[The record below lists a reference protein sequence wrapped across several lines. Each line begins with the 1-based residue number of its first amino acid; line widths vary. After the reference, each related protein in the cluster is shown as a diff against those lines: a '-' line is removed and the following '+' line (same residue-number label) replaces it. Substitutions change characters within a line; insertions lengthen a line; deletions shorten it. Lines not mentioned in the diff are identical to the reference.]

1 MRKFLTMALATTVL
15 AATAATNPFFDYK
28 NWKTPHGTYPFNEIH
43 AEHYMPAFE
52 EAMKQ
57 GLQEID
63 DIVNNPAAPT
73 FANTIEAYEK
83 SGEMLSIVA
92 GCFFNLTSAETNDT
106 LQQIEMELSPKLSE
120 YSSTIRL
127 NEGLFQRIKAV
138 YEQRD
143 KLKLNKAQYKL
154 LEDIYESFANNGAN
168 LNPEE
173 KEQYRQLTAKLSQ
186 LTLQYGQNVLKATN
200 AWSMLI
206 TDEALLAGLNDDTKS
221 VLRTNAEKKGLEGWL
236 LNLKPTTTIPV
247 MMDLDNRDIRRELY
261 MANAGKCVGGEFD
274 NTGLIVEIV
283 NTRLAL
289 AKLFGK
295 KTYAEKS
302 LYKTM
307 AETPENVYRLLDQL
321 RDAYMPAAKAEV
333 QELEDYAHAH
343 GLYAAHIQPWD
354 FSYYSKKLKKEK
366 FDISDD
372 DLKPYFE
379 LERVKKGVFGLAEKL
394 YGIKFKENKNIQVY
408 HPEVTAY
415 EVFDEKGKFLA
426 VYYADFHPRD
436 GKRGGAWMNDFQPQY
451 IEHGKDHR
459 PHIVNVMNF
468 TRPVKSEAAGE
479 NFSGLDK
486 PALFTYNEV
495 RTFLHEF
502 GHGLHG
508 MLTRCQ
514 YASQSGTNV
523 PRDFVELPSQF
534 NENFIDEKEF
544 LDTFAK
550 HYETGEALPQDL
562 LDKMHAS
569 QTYMAAY
576 ACARQL
582 SFGYLDMSWHTLEQP
597 FEVNET
603 IGTLESVV
611 RFSDKAMEQVQVLPN
626 VPGTQMCCAFTHIFS
641 GGYAAG
647 YYSYK
652 WSELLDADAFSVF
665 KAAQQKKNG
674 TIFDK
679 KAAKRFRE
687 NILEKGGTEKA
698 MDLYK
703 RFRGGEPTINALL
716 ERDGIKVQ
724 EIK

>member
-1 MRKFLTMALATTVL
+1 MALATTVL

-63 DIVNNPAAPT
+63 DIANNPAAPT
-73 FANTIEAYEK
+73 FANTIEAYER
-83 SGEMLSIVA
+83 SGELLSVVA
-92 GCFFNLTSAETNDT
+92 GCFYNLTHSETNDT
-106 LQQIEMELSPKLSE
+106 IQQIELELSPKMSE

-127 NEGLFQRIKAV
+127 NEKLFARIKAV

-168 LNPEE
+168 LSPED
-173 KEQYRQLTAKLSQ
+173 KQIYRELTAKLSQ

-200 AWSMLI
+200 AWSMQI
-206 TDEALLAGLNDDTKS
+206 TDETLLAGLNEDTKS
-221 VLRTNAEKKGLEGWL
+221 VLRTNAEQKGVEGWL

-247 MMDLDNRDIRRELY
+247 MKDLDNRDIRRELY
-261 MANAGKCVGGEFD
+261 MANASKCVGGEFD
-274 NTGLIVEIV
+274 NTALIVEIV

-289 AKLFGK
+289 ANLFGK
-295 KTYAEKS
+295 KTYADKS

-321 RDAYMPAAKAEV
+321 RDAYMPTALAEV
-333 QELEDYAHAH
+333 QEVEDYAHAH
-343 GLYAAHIQPWD
+343 GFYAAHIQPWD
-354 FSYYSKKLKKEK
+354 FSYYSKKLKQEK
-366 FDISDD
+366 YSISDD
-372 DLKPYFE
+372 DLRPYFE
-379 LERVKKGVFGLAEKL
+379 LESVKKGVFGLAEKL

-451 IEHGKDHR
+451 MEGKKDHR

-468 TRPVKSEAAGE
+468 TRPTAE
-479 NFSGLDK
+479 K
-486 PALFTYNEV
+486 PALFTYDEV

-502 GHGLHG
+502 GHALHG

-550 HYETGEALPQDL
+550 HYKTGEKLPQEL

-582 SFGYLDMSWHTLEQP
+582 SFGYLDMAWHSLDKP
-597 FEVNET
+597 FEVNKT
-603 IGTLESVV
+603 IGTVESVT
-611 RFSDKAMEQVQVLPN
+611 RFSDGAMAQVQVLPN
-626 VPGTQMCCAFTHIFS
+626 VPGTQMCTAFTHIFS

-665 KAAQQKKNG
+665 KEAKKKNG
-674 TIFDK
+674 SIFDK

-687 NILEKGGTEKA
+687 NILERGGTEKA

-716 ERDGIKVQ
+716 ERDGIKAI
-724 EIK
+724 EIKN